1 MTSLPSRRR
10 LLATGAGAAL
20 GLGAL
25 GATASP
31 ATAAPA
37 AAAHGLGAGA
47 EETRTLDELYQA
59 AIAEGGKLVIYAG
72 GD

>member
-20 GLGAL
+20 GLGTL

-31 ATAAPA
+31 AAAAPTTAAR
-37 AAAHGLGAGA
+37 GAGA